1 MRQTRVVERCFKLAS
16 LENGSRKGLLFL
28 LDEEK
33 RYAGCK
39 VELTTGTGISDTTEL
54 FYEKDD
60 DLGVIMIGEISDA
73 LYSYLAEASATKA
86 EVVLTIKVV
95 G

>member
-1 MRQTRVVERCFKLAS
+1 MEAVKGCCSCWMKKNDMQVAKLNLRQGQEYRIPQNCSMRKM
-16 LENGSRKGLLFL
+16 
-28 LDEEK
+28 
-33 RYAGCK
+33 
-39 VELTTGTGISDTTEL
+39 I
-54 FYEKDD
+54 